1 MEGFK
6 FGSGKK
12 KPSGVAKNSGNES
25 RVILF
30 FRIYWRKFWRMIGL
44 NALYLIMCIP
54 IVTIG
59 PATSA
64 LMKILRNYSQE
75 RSTFM
80 FTDFF
85 AAFKSNFKQSF
96 IIGLIDLGLI
106 GVVSSAL
113 YYYYSLAKEK
123 TSFTALMIIMG
134 SVAFVIVTMQFY
146 IFLMIVSTNLK
157 ISEIF
162 KNSFILSIVELKTNL
177 ITFIIVAIIVAFNV
191 LFFPFSMILIPLF
204 PLALI
209 GLIVSFNCYPII
221 RKHIIQ
227 PYYDQKGELNP
238 EFEYLVGSEESPK
251 VTFKDSVGINDR

>member
-12 KPSGVAKNSGNES
+12 KPKGVSKNGPQEK
-25 RVILF
+25 RVVLF

-44 NALYLIMCIP
+44 NALYLMMCIP

-64 LMKILRNYSQE
+64 FMKILRNYSQE

-80 FTDFF
+80 IADFF

-96 IIGLIDLGLI
+96 IIGLIDLVLVS
-106 GVVSSAL
+106 VVSGAL
-113 YYYYSLAKEK
+113 YFYFTLAKEK
-123 TSFTALMIIMG
+123 TSFIALMVIMG

-157 ISEIF
+157 TSEIL
-162 KNSFILSIVELKTNL
+162 KNSLILSIVELKTNL
-177 ITFIIVAIIVAFNV
+177 ITFVFVALIVAVNV
-191 LFFPFSMILIPLF
+191 LFFPFSAILIPMF
-204 PLALI
+204 PFALM
-209 GLIVSFNCYPII
+209 GLIVAFNCYPII

-238 EFEYLVGSEESPK
+238 EFEYLVGTDDSINT
-251 VTFKDSVGINDR
+251 TFKDSVGINDK

>member
-6 FGSGKK
+6 FGSGNK
-12 KPSGVAKNSGNES
+12 KPSGVAKNSGNEN

-30 FRIYWRKFWRMIGL
+30 FRIYWRKFWRMMGL

-80 FTDFF
+80 FADFF

-96 IIGLIDLGLI
+96 IVGLIDLGLI
-106 GVVSSAL
+106 GVVSGAL
-113 YYYYSLAKEK
+113 YYYFSLAKEK

-209 GLIVSFNCYPII
+209 GLIVAFNCYPII

-238 EFEYLVGSEESPK
+238 EFEYLVGSDESSK

>member
-6 FGSGKK
+6 FGSGRK
-12 KPSGVAKNSGNES
+12 KPSGVAKNGKNES
-25 RVILF
+25 RVIIF

-64 LMKILRNYSQE
+64 LMKISRNYSQE

-80 FTDFF
+80 FSDFF
-85 AAFKSNFKQSF
+85 TAFKSNFKQSF
-96 IIGLIDLGLI
+96 IVGLIDLGLI
-106 GVVSSAL
+106 GIVSSAL
-113 YYYYSLAKEK
+113 YYYFTLAKEK

-134 SVAFVIVTMQFY
+134 SVAFVIVSMQFY

-157 ISEIF
+157 ISEII
-162 KNSFILSIVELKTNL
+162 KNSLILSIVELKTNL
-177 ITFIIVAIIVAFNV
+177 ITFVIVAIIVAFNV

-204 PLALI
+204 PFALI
-209 GLIVSFNCYPII
+209 GLIVAFNCYPII

-238 EFEYLVGSEESPK
+238 EYEYLVGSDDDIK
-251 VTFKDSVGINDR
+251 TTFKDSVGINDK